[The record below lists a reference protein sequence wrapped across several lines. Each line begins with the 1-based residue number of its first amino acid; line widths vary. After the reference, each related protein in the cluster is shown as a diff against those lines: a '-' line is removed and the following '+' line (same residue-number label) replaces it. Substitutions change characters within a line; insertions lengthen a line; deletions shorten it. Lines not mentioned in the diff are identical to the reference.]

1 MADTLGSLIGKV
13 QHSFSV
19 KNEAEEKVQLNVTF
33 DFTSSS
39 DIDIRSWL
47 CGNRAIVLQ
56 RPLRALSISEIK
68 ALNSSV
74 IEATH
79 AGRKVQ
85 SATEKVVTAIR
96 ALRAIGQNDA
106 ADELE
111 AKLNEKDEKAEDK
124 NE

>member
-1 MADTLGSLIGKV
+1 MANTLGSIIGKV
-13 QHSFSV
+13 AHTFSL
-19 KNEAEEKVQLNVTF
+19 KNDNEEKVQLAVTF

-39 DIDIRSWL
+39 DSDIRSWL

-56 RPLRALSISEIK
+56 RPLRALSIGEIK
-68 ALNSSV
+68 ALNGSV
-74 IEATH
+74 IDATH

-85 SATEKVVTAIR
+85 SAQEKVRTAIR

-111 AKLNEKDEKAEDK
+111 AKLNEKDEKAEV
-124 NE
+124 E